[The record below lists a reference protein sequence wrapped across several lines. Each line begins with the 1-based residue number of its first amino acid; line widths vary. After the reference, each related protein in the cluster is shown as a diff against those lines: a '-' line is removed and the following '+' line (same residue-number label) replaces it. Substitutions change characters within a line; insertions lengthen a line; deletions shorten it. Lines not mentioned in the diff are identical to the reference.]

1 MQLFLLLLLA
11 PTTALAPTAVDALL
25 SIGDGA
31 QLSYLDFREALHNEW
46 SGNVSGPAV
55 AAVLTA
61 CGGGYCRPDPPVGRW
76 DLAGSNRPIGRRPTD
91 RLVADAKAR
100 STFLPRFWRPRAEA
114 RPLTHAFVLAHH
126 RSRPHLAREAVL
138 SRFRFYGDSWV
149 CVLDQGAAAR
159 PDDSSAR
166 DFVRTL
172 RAAIDR
178 PDRLLLANGTTT
190 HELAA
195 YANGVRAIV
204 AAAGS
209 FPDLWLFSH
218 ATTVLVRPFPPGHV
232 PPCGVA
238 RLGPSPGSFQA
249 RCSDGPA
256 PEVTRDDALRN
267 ANVAVGT
274 MMAARLGLDVCPG
287 GRPLPRVRGVADS
300 TILATGEAVETS
312 LLAGFDAYASAV
324 AATRKTLDAKMEGW
338 RVEDWLHALSD
349 HVSGVLVAAAG
360 CAAAAPLSDRAH
372 GFAGLFVAKL
382 NGIPC
387 NWGQCAV
394 GSALRLIAEG
404 DTDSNGTY

>member
-1 MQLFLLLLLA
+1 MYATEHAPGGPFQLLERRHGLA
-11 PTTALAPTAVDALL
+11 EIVERGAV
-25 SIGDGA
+25 
-31 QLSYLDFREALHNEW
+31 FRVE
-46 SGNVSGPAV
+46 
-55 AAVLTA
+55 
-61 CGGGYCRPDPPVGRW
+61 R
-76 DLAGSNRPIGRRPTD
+76 
-91 RLVADAKAR
+91 
-100 STFLPRFWRPRAEA
+100 
-114 RPLTHAFVLAHH
+114 H
-126 RSRPHLAREAVL
+126 RIICPYRE
-138 SRFRFYGDSWV
+138 RE
-149 CVLDQGAAAR
+149 
-159 PDDSSAR
+159 
-166 DFVRTL
+166 
-172 RAAIDR
+172 II
-178 PDRLLLANGTTT
+178 ANGTTT

-218 ATTVLVRPFPPGHV
+218 ATTVLVRPFPRGHV

-249 RCSDGPA
+249 RCGDGPA

-274 MMAARLGLDVCPG
+274 LMAARLGLDVCPG

-300 TILATGEAVETS
+300 TILATGEAVENS

-394 GSALRLIAEG
+394 GSALRLIADG
-404 DTDSNGTY
+404 DTDSDGVLTRAELARLEAPASSCDANPHALKTGLERVCHAVLCDHGRSRELKRANRTQWRALVEGHPACLSRSPRGL